1 MSVDL
6 VAFLLARLAELE
18 ETASRAGGSVWH
30 VRGEGPS
37 RGLVVEG
44 DGLMIYDEGGH
55 DEYQAAHIARHSPE
69 NVLADVA
76 SKHRL
81 IELAFQ
87 HAATIDGEWGCC
99 HTSVEIRA
107 GQCHSTHPNHM
118 IDLQLLAI
126 PFAVHPDYRE
136 EWKP

>member
-76 SKHRL
+76 SKRAL
-81 IELAFQ
+81 IEVARWLDNYPAPLHAFTCRPSALVLRNLA
-87 HAATIDGEWGCC
+87 A
-99 HTSVEIRA
+99 
-107 GQCHSTHPNHM
+107 
-118 IDLQLLAI
+118 
-126 PFAVHPDYRE
+126 PFAGHPDYRE
-136 EWKP
+136 EWKPDVE